1 METAVQTFGLTK
13 VFQGYSETRKGPL
26 GWVRNK
32 VRPDRKSILA
42 VDHVDISIER
52 GEIFGLL
59 GPNGAG
65 KTTLVKMLCTLLV
78 PTEGTARVNGWDIH
92 EHPGKVRR
100 SVGVVLGGERA
111 LYWRLTGRENLWYF
125 SQLYNIKTQQALQ
138 KIQAVLRLVDLTDRA
153 DDRVENYSKGMKQ
166 KLHVAR
172 ALLHDPEVLLLDE
185 PTIGLDPKAAKDVR
199 SFVTK
204 LAEEERKTILLTTH
218 YMFEADELS
227 RRVAIIDRGRII
239 TQGPPSELKTSL
251 RRKEIL
257 KLSIR
262 SFNEETGEKL
272 ASAPHVHKVIQTASN
287 PSTGSVDLKILV
299 DDGEEALP
307 RIISEIVIGGGEILS
322 LRSETPSLEDVF
334 IELTGKTI
342 KEAGLPPPSGM
353 HRR

>member
-1 METAVQTFGLTK
+1 METAIQTFGLTK

-32 VRPDRKSILA
+32 VRPDRRSILA

-65 KTTLVKMLCTLLV
+65 KTTLVKMLCTLLL

-92 EHPGKVRR
+92 EHPEKVRR

-125 SQLYNIKTQQALQ
+125 PQLYNIKTQQALQ
-138 KIQAVLRLVDLTDRA
+138 KIQAVLRLVELTDRA
-153 DDRVENYSKGMKQ
+153 DDRIENYSKGMKQ

-199 SFVTK
+199 SFVTR

-218 YMFEADELS
+218 YMFEADKLS
-227 RRVAIIDRGRII
+227 RRVAIIDRGHII

-307 RIISEIVIGGGEILS
+307 SIISEIVTGGGEILS

-342 KEAGLPPPSGM
+342 KEADLPTSRGT

>member
-1 METAVQTFGLTK
+1 MEVNVQTFDITK
-13 VFQGYSETRKGPL
+13 VFQGYSETRKGPF

-52 GEIFGLL
+52 SEIFGLL

-78 PTEGTARVNGWDIH
+78 PTEGTARVNGWDIN
-92 EHPGKVRR
+92 EHPEQVRR

-125 SQLYNIKTQQALQ
+125 SQLYDIKTQEAKQ
-138 KIQAVLRLVDLTDRA
+138 KIQTALDLVGLTDRA

-166 KLHVAR
+166 KLHIAR
-172 ALLHDPEVLLLDE
+172 VLLHDPEVLLLDE

-199 SFVTK
+199 SFITR
-204 LAEEERKTILLTTH
+204 LAEEHGKTILLTTH

-239 TQGPPSELKTSL
+239 EHGSPKELKMSL

-257 KLSIR
+257 RLSVR
-262 SFNEETGEKL
+262 SFTEETGANL
-272 ASAPHVHKVIQTASN
+272 ASAPHISKVVRTGSN
-287 PSTGSVDLKILV
+287 PSTGSVEVKILV
-299 DDGEEALP
+299 DNGEEALP
-307 RIISEIVIGGGEILS
+307 VIISEIVAGGGEILS
-322 LRSETPSLEDVF
+322 LQSETPTLEDVF

-342 KEAGLPPPSGM
+342 TGADLRASG
-353 HRR
+353 HIEGT